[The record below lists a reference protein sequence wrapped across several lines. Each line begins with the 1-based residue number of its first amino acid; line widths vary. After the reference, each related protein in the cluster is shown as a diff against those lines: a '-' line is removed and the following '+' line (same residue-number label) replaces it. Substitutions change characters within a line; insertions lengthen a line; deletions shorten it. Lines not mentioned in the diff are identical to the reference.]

1 MWLTRPR
8 LVGALPPLPM
18 LIACASAG
26 ATARDAYV
34 ITALE
39 LNRSRSTN
47 TDAAIRRVRPELLRS
62 RQPGSVLYFTTRT
75 PVASLDHNPP
85 VVPALR
91 CWEPRPS
98 TWWPGSNT

>member
-8 LVGALPPLPM
+8 LVGVLSPLPM

-34 ITALE
+34 ITAPE

-62 RQPGSVLYFTTRT
+62 RHPGSVLYFTTRT
-75 PVASLDHNPP
+75 PVASLDHT

-91 CWEPRPS
+91 CWEPRPP